1 MHIIRLNGEELPNK
15 PEVTQM
21 AEEVLHIT
29 GGKPLH
35 GEVTVQ
41 GAKNSALPL
50 MAATILCDGV
60 TTLENVPRLTDV
72 CAACR
77 ILNRVGCTAK
87 LHEHTVTA
95 DGSDVH
101 SAEIPDSD
109 MRKMRSSIMFLGPL
123 LGRMGACTLTM
134 PGGCELGPRPID
146 LHLDAMRR
154 MGTQISE
161 ENGRIVCR
169 ASVLSGAHIPLSY
182 PSVGVTENV
191 LMAAV
196 CAKGETILTG
206 AAREPE
212 IVDLAG
218 FLNCCGAKIQGAG
231 ESVIRIQGVKTLH
244 GCHYRVMPD
253 RIAAM
258 TWLCAGASAGGT
270 ICVHDARPSEL
281 EACLA
286 ALEMTGCRIG
296 RCSERIFLDA
306 GAVLKPIR
314 YLRTLP
320 YPAFPTDAQAI
331 LMAVL
336 CRAKGTSLL
345 EETIFE
351 SRYKHVGELLRMGA
365 EIRVSGKTA
374 VIYGGTPLYSSE
386 VEAMDLRGGAALAVA
401 ALQSEGTTTIRG
413 LQHLDRGYENFAEAF
428 HSLGAD
434 AKRVSFS

>member
-1 MHIIRLNGEELPNK
+1 
-15 PEVTQM
+15 M
-21 AEEVLHIT
+21 AEDVLKIC

-50 MAATILCDGV
+50 MAAAILCDGLV
-60 TTLENVPRLTDV
+60 TLENVPRLTDV

-77 ILNRVGCTAK
+77 ILNRVGCTAARQGS
-87 LHEHTVTA
+87 TVIC
-95 DGSDVH
+95 DGSGVCKG
-101 SAEIPDSD
+101 EIPDAD

-123 LGRMGACTLTM
+123 LGRTGECVLTM

-154 MGTQISE
+154 LGAAIQE
-161 ENGRIVCR
+161 EDGRIRCTAAKLR
-169 ASVLSGAHIPLSY
+169 GTRIALAY

-191 LMAAV
+191 LMAA
-196 CAKGETILTG
+196 ARAEGETILTG

-212 IVDLAG
+212 IVDLAM
-218 FLNCCGAKIQGAG
+218 FLNRCGADIQGAG
-231 ESVIRIQGVKTLH
+231 ESVVRISGVKTLR
-244 GCHYRVMPD
+244 GCDYRVMPD

-270 ICVHDARPSEL
+270 ICVHDARPQDL
-281 EACLA
+281 ESCLA
-286 ALEMTGCRIG
+286 ALESIGCRIG

-306 GAVLKPIR
+306 GTTLRPLK

-320 YPAFPTDAQAI
+320 YPAFPTDAQAL

-336 CRAKGTSLL
+336 CRAKGTSIL
-345 EETIFE
+345 EETVFE

-365 EIRVSGKTA
+365 EIRVSGRTA
-374 VIYGGTPLYSSE
+374 VITGVKPLHGAE

-401 ALQSEGTTTIRG
+401 ALQAETETTVRG
-413 LQHLDRGYENFAEAF
+413 LHHLDRGYEQFAEF
-428 HSLGAD
+428 FQRLGAS
-434 AKRVSFS
+434 AVRVPF